1 MSMTQEELQTL
12 LSEEIPLL
20 TSQAGPDAV
29 YEHRCGED
37 EVASAAYILA
47 ELHREAGE
55 SLQQNGSWEEALSHY
70 NRALQRWPRHTSVHH
85 EKATLLSSLGWC
97 PEATEAMRAAVD
109 SGPSLDSMPSWA
121 TCHLCNARLTSM
133 QLAKYHLSVL
143 QCQMGDPAAD
153 QGLRELGYEWRLSK
167 EVFEAS
173 RQSSSRHRRQCSK
186 EAVEATGRSE
196 NAVSVYRSVLG
207 DEMLRRLREAF
218 AERSPSSSSS
228 SSSSCLDGDSFWS
241 AHRYDDPETVYFSY
255 YYHLHPPEA
264 PPGAR
269 PAEASNPA
277 SNLVEQTIQ
286 SLYTMLLSHHPSL
299 ALCHGAEW
307 WVHKRRHGDAHQL
320 HYDTDENFLKK
331 DGRVRHPLLS
341 SVLFLSSCGGPLLVA
356 NQVLGEGNVD
366 RKGWLVAPHRNHMA
380 CFQGGGPL
388 SRPICSLSAHL

>member
-47 ELHREAGE
+47 ELHREAGV

-228 SSSSCLDGDSFWS
+228 SSWMVIAGWCDAAAL
-241 AHRYDDPETVYFSY
+241 AHPCSQPDPPT
-255 YYHLHPPEA
+255 EA
-264 PPGAR
+264 VLYSKLVVEPGAS
-269 PAEASNPA
+269 E
-277 SNLVEQTIQ
+277 LF
-286 SLYTMLLSHHPSL
+286 LLLSQ
-299 ALCHGAEW
+299 ERDN
-307 WVHKRRHGDAHQL
+307 KRLNGLIA
-320 HYDTDENFLKK
+320 
-331 DGRVRHPLLS
+331 RVGTREQ
-341 SVLFLSSCGGPLLVA
+341 A
-356 NQVLGEGNVD
+356 TIRD
-366 RKGWLVAPHRNHMA
+366 Y
-380 CFQGGGPL
+380 
-388 SRPICSLSAHL
+388 SA